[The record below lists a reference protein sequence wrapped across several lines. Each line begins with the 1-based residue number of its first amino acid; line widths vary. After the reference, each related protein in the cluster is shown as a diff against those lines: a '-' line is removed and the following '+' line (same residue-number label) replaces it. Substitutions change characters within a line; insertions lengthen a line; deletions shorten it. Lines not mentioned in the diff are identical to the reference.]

1 MKPIKLKVKGLNSF
15 IEEQVID
22 FGKLTSKGLFG
33 IFGPTGSGKST
44 ILDGITLALYG
55 DLSRKSSNYINTNC
69 KTLSVSYEFQISSST
84 LKKYRVNRD
93 FKRDSKTGAP
103 RAAGVQLLDITKEEP
118 EVLADKVN
126 AVNKACQEII
136 GLSLEDFTRTV
147 VLPQGKFSEFL
158 KLEGKQRREM
168 LERLFNLQNYGDNLS
183 SKLSSEIYKERNE
196 YNILSGELKGFEGI
210 TTEVINSREEELKI
224 KSDNL
229 NNLIKLVEDINNEF
243 KEKEELWKLQNE
255 LLKLNQEEEALKS
268 REQEINEYK
277 EKVDRASHAWNVNP
291 YITAYERTLENIS
304 EVKKNTEALKSK
316 VFNLLQLKEKAEET
330 FKNIKRRKDDELP
343 NFIIKE
349 EKVLSALEEEKTL
362 KALEEEN
369 NINKIE
375 INKLRAV
382 YKDKELKIKE
392 KEEEINII
400 NSKIKT
406 FEKEIEGLN
415 IEESLKA
422 GVQKGILVEDRF
434 NSLEKNYK
442 DNVKKKCSL
451 IEAIEKEKNEV
462 NKLNPVLLEKNNL
475 FKNVTEE
482 LDNLIKEGYLDNI
495 DLLKEQRLVRD
506 LKDKLNVYEEN
517 IQIINKTKNEKDKL
531 ESELNEKLK
540 LKENELNK
548 FQKLKKDYEEIKI
561 EYIAHELRK
570 NLRDGEVCPVC
581 GALHHNLE
589 NIKINEYSNIN
600 NIEQDIQILEGSIKV
615 LEEEITIIKTKIC
628 SQEEKLSECNNILN
642 SIEGNI
648 NKEEVEKR
656 ELQFIKLQE
665 DTLNFN
671 KAKEKLEKQKEL
683 LKEEIFELNTKINK
697 FKTILEENN
706 KQLELINEDIA
717 VSSEELETNK
727 KELNEL
733 KKEFNINNF
742 KNANK
747 LLVEKEREKNKK
759 EKELKDNREKLDILN
774 KEREAFKNELS
785 VIKEDGAALKSKI
798 EEKNELAKSKREV
811 IKSKVGEQTDLTSY
825 LSSIRDE
832 IKTIEESFKK
842 EEENKEIRDK
852 QYQEYNE
859 KLLESMG
866 KESQLLSK
874 SKEEKENIENA
885 LKNEG
890 FECIEGVKKKLLSRE
905 EINKINTLIES
916 YKEKLSKIIGT
927 IESLEKK
934 RNNKSITEDEW
945 ISVQN
950 IKKEKE
956 ELLEHEKEEVIKLE
970 QEIKNLHVK
979 MNQLEELIKNKEK
992 IEHKLALLN
1001 DLEKLFKGKRF
1012 VEFVATTRLK
1022 YISLEASKK
1031 LKEISNGNYGLEV
1044 DENSKFI
1051 IRDYKNGGAERDAS
1065 TLSGGET
1072 FLASLALALALSS
1085 EIQLKGTA
1093 PLELFFLDEGFGTLD
1108 DNLLEVVMNS
1118 LERIHNNKLSV
1129 GIISHVESIKNRI
1142 PVKLLITPAKAG
1154 MGGSKVKID
1163 I

>member
-22 FGKLTSKGLFG
+22 FEKLTSKGLFG

-84 LKKYRVNRD
+84 IKKYRVNRD

-210 TTEVINSREEELKI
+210 TTEVINSREEELKV
-224 KSDNL
+224 KGGNL

-243 KEKEELWKLQNE
+243 KGKEELWKLQSE
-255 LLKLNQEEEALKS
+255 LLKLNQEKEALKS
-268 REQEINEYK
+268 RGQEINEYK

-316 VFNLLQLKEKAEET
+316 VFNLLQIKEKAEET
-330 FKNIKRRKDDELP
+330 FKNIKRRKDEELP
-343 NFIIKE
+343 NLIIKE

-362 KALEEEN
+362 KVLEEEN

-375 INKLRAV
+375 INKLRAL

-406 FEKEIEGLN
+406 VEKEIEGLN
-415 IEESLKA
+415 VEESLKA

-434 NSLEKNYK
+434 NSLEKNYN
-442 DNVKKKCSL
+442 DNVKKKCNL

-482 LDNLIKEGYLDNI
+482 LDNLIKEHSLDNI

-540 LKENELNK
+540 LKEDELNK
-548 FQKLKKDYEEIKI
+548 LQKLKKDYEEIKI
-561 EYIAHELRK
+561 ECIAHELRK

-600 NIEQDIQILEGSIKV
+600 NIEEDIQILEGSIKV

-642 SIEGNI
+642 SIEENI
-648 NKEEVEKR
+648 NKEEIEKR
-656 ELQFIKLQE
+656 EIQFIKLQE
-665 DTLNFN
+665 DILNFN
-671 KAKEKLEKQKEL
+671 KAKEKLEKQREL

-785 VIKEDGAALKSKI
+785 AIKEDGAALKSKI

-811 IKSKVGEQTDLTSY
+811 IKSKVGEQADLTSY

-832 IKTIEESFKK
+832 IKIIEESFKK

-890 FECIEGVKKKLLSRE
+890 FECIEEVKKKLLSRE
-905 EINKINTLIES
+905 EINKINTIIES

-934 RNNKSITEDEW
+934 RNNKSITEGEW

-950 IKKEKE
+950 VKKEKE
-956 ELLEHEKEEVIKLE
+956 ELLEHEREEVIKLE

>member
-22 FGKLTSKGLFG
+22 FEKLTSKGLFG

-44 ILDGITLALYG
+44 VLDGITLALYG

-84 LKKYRVNRD
+84 IKRYRVNRD

-103 RAAGVQLLDITKEEP
+103 RAAGVKLLDITNEEA

-126 AVNKACQEII
+126 TVNKACQEII

-183 SKLSSEIYKERNE
+183 SKLSSEIYKEKNE

-210 TTEVINSREEELKI
+210 STEIITSREEDLKV
-224 KSDNL
+224 KRNDFN
-229 NNLIKLVEDINNEF
+229 KLVKLIEHINIEF

-255 LLKLNQEEEALKS
+255 LLKLKQEEEALKV
-268 REQEINEYK
+268 RGEEINGYK
-277 EKVDRASHAWNVNP
+277 EKIDRASHAWNVNP
-291 YITAYERTLENIS
+291 YIISYERTLEGIS
-304 EVKKNTEALKSK
+304 EVKKNTESLKNK
-316 VFNLLQLKEKAEET
+316 VSTLLQLKEKAENT
-330 FKNIKRRKDDELP
+330 FNNIKKRKDEELP
-343 NFIIKE
+343 DLIVKE
-349 EKVLSALEEEKTL
+349 EKILSAIEEEKNL

-375 INKLRAV
+375 IKKLRAL
-382 YKDKELKIKE
+382 YKDIELKIKE
-392 KEEEINII
+392 KEQKINII
-400 NSKIKT
+400 SSNIKAW
-406 FEKEIEGLN
+406 EKEIEDLN
-415 IEESLKA
+415 IEESIKA
-422 GVQKGILVEDRF
+422 GVQKGLLVEDRV
-434 NSLEKNYK
+434 NSLEKIYN
-442 DNVKKKCSL
+442 DNIKKKNTL
-451 IEAIEKEKNEV
+451 IEAIEKENSEI
-462 NKLNPVLLEKNNL
+462 NKLEPVLIEKNNL
-475 FKNVTEE
+475 FNNIIEKLE
-482 LDNLIKEGYLDNI
+482 DLIKNNSLENI
-495 DLLKEQRLVRD
+495 DLLEEQRLVRD
-506 LKDKLNVYEEN
+506 LKDKLKVHEEN
-517 IQIINKTKNEKDKL
+517 TQILNKSKNDKDKL

-540 LKENELNK
+540 LKEGDLSK
-548 FQKLKKDYEEIKI
+548 LQKLKKDYEEIKI
-561 EYIAHELRK
+561 EDIAHELRK
-570 NLRDGEVCPVC
+570 NLSDGEVCPVC
-581 GALHHNLE
+581 GALHHNIE
-589 NIKINEYSNIN
+589 NIKINENININ
-600 NIEQDIQILEGSIKV
+600 NIEESIQALESSIKV

-628 SQEEKLSECNNILN
+628 SQDEKISECNNILK
-642 SIEGNI
+642 SIELNI
-648 NKEEVEKR
+648 NREEIEKR
-656 ELQFIKLQE
+656 EIQFIKLQE
-665 DTLNFN
+665 SILIFN
-671 KAKEKLEKQKEL
+671 KTKEELDNKKEV
-683 LKEEIFELNTKINK
+683 LKEEIFDLNTKINK

-706 KQLELINEDIA
+706 KQLKFINGDIE
-717 VSSEELETNK
+717 VSSDELETNK
-727 KELNEL
+727 KNLNEL
-733 KKEFNINNF
+733 KKEFNIDNF
-742 KNANK
+742 KTFNK
-747 LLVEKEREKNKK
+747 LLIEKEREKNSK
-759 EKELKDNREKLDILN
+759 EKELKVNREKLESLN
-774 KEREAFKNELS
+774 KDRENFKNELS
-785 VIKEDGAALKSKI
+785 IIKEEGAALKSKI
-798 EEKNELAKSKREV
+798 EEKDEVIRLKREA
-811 IKSKVGEQTDLTSY
+811 IKVKVGEQSDLATY
-825 LSSIRDE
+825 LLSVRNE
-832 IKTIEESFKK
+832 IKSIEQSFKK
-842 EEENKEIRDK
+842 EEENKEVRDK
-852 QYQEYNE
+852 EYQEYNE

-874 SKEEKENIENA
+874 SKEEKEDVENA

-890 FECIEGVKKKLLSRE
+890 FECIEEVKRELLSKE
-905 EINKINTLIES
+905 EINKISTIIEN

-927 IESLEKK
+927 IESLENK
-934 RNNKSITEDEW
+934 RNNQSITEDEW
-945 ISVQN
+945 INIQN

-956 ELLEHEKEEVIKLE
+956 ELLEQEKEEVIKLE
-970 QEIKNLHVK
+970 QEISNLHVK
-979 MNQLEELIKNKEK
+979 MKQLGELIKNKEK

-1012 VEFVATTRLK
+1012 VEFVAITRLK

-1044 DENSKFI
+1044 DENGKFI

-1108 DNLLEVVMNS
+1108 DNLLEIVMNS

-1129 GIISHVESIKNRI
+1129 GIISHVESIKNRV

-1154 MGGSKVKID
+1154 MGGSKVKIEV
-1163 I
+1163 